1 MSSRFRACAGI
12 AAGLLLGSLGLA
24 QDPAPLKVTTTLH
37 GDGTRTDTQIDTDA
51 RTGTATTMDAAGK
64 VLRKVEYH
72 LDDANQPKAALVYDA
87 KGVLVYKAA
96 YKRDG
101 SGRVVEEANYTAN
114 DQLVRRL
121 VYTYGAN
128 DRVTKVQTF
137 DASGRELTPPSP
149 AKKDPKKRPPRKRR

>member
-1 MSSRFRACAGI
+1 MGNRFRVCAGI
-12 AAGLLLGSLGLA
+12 VAALLLGGLGQA
-24 QDPAPLKVTTTLH
+24 QEPAPLKVTTTLH
-37 GDGTRTDTQIDTDA
+37 GDGTRTDTQIDSDA

-64 VLRKVEYH
+64 VLRKVEYQ
-72 LDDANQPKAALVYDA
+72 LDEANQPKAALVYNG

-101 SGRVVEEANYTAN
+101 AGRVIEEANYTAN

-128 DRVTKVQTF
+128 DRVTNVQTF
-137 DASGRELTPPSP
+137 DASGREVTPPSP
-149 AKKDPKKRPPRKRR
+149 AKKDPKKRPPRTRR